1 VSVLVQT
8 EAERIQCEIIKK
20 LSPNERLRLSERI
33 YFEARSLKA
42 DWLRQL
48 HPDWSNAQVEEKVR
62 EIFLNAR
69 S

>member
-1 VSVLVQT
+1 M
-8 EAERIQCEIIKK
+8 QCEGIKK
-20 LSPNERLRLSERI
+20 LSPDERLRLSKRI
-33 YFEARSLKA
+33 YFEARHLKA